1 MEERPERTRWRG
13 GKEEQLGMERGQKD
27 GKQLERWKSERGARK
42 STWNAGKR
50 SRKDGKAAGG
60 GREEQA
66 EGGSGKAS
74 GKLERE
80 QPGGRKSKAG
90 GYGSAPGRGK
100 SRRGWRGGGQREDGR
115 GGERRFGRGALTGL
129 GLLAVALLA
138 EADGGAVEQGVQ
150 RLLLAL
156 AGQAAES
163 SGAALGVDAAGLPGG
178 QGAGEAAAAARLL
191 PPARR
196 SPGRQRGSRALP
208 AARPQRAASSSSSA
222 GLGSAQPALVS
233 PLLSRSSECAFIK
246 QPPPFLR
253 EFSIHKLIFSVALIF
268 PFARALPN
276 QPPSSALRPRG
287 VELCLLMNPR
297 QQPSPYGH
305 PLRPRPAPPRS
316 PRPGPAARPRF
327 LPPRTCAPP
336 RSPRPEPRSPLPA
349 FPHFLC
355 GGVGPAELPS
365 SSLKIMGTL

>member
-191 PPARR
+191 HQLAAQRRRRAQRQSFAVARFALNEGTQAPREPRAGAQQHQEPQQHRGGGMDAAGRGAGLPPAGAGDVCFPLGP
-196 SPGRQRGSRALP
+196 SGRGKEKKEKENWR
-208 AARPQRAASSSSSA
+208 
-222 GLGSAQPALVS
+222 
-233 PLLSRSSECAFIK
+233 I
-246 QPPPFLR
+246 
-253 EFSIHKLIFSVALIF
+253 
-268 PFARALPN
+268 
-276 QPPSSALRPRG
+276 
-287 VELCLLMNPR
+287 
-297 QQPSPYGH
+297 
-305 PLRPRPAPPRS
+305 
-316 PRPGPAARPRF
+316 
-327 LPPRTCAPP
+327 
-336 RSPRPEPRSPLPA
+336 
-349 FPHFLC
+349 
-355 GGVGPAELPS
+355 
-365 SSLKIMGTL
+365 